1 MADSSDTQ
9 RDSELKKYISRYS
22 LFQWMRIFDKMRE
35 ERYKFYCPEKEFVKL
50 EEVLQIRN
58 GLLEVDRAYSPL
70 SYPNRAFYRMIE
82 GDILR
87 KWNIDG
93 GFNQRDQ
100 PSSAQRLEGETWSE
114 RYPDVHGKKSLPISD
129 VMQTGYLELIP
140 LIEDH
145 EYWGRIISQ
154 VVKGFHIFGGR
165 LLGEFTVRVVGK
177 RCRWQDH
184 DGTTPLKWTDV
195 DYIEADP
202 LYTTIGSYQTIG
214 KDRNGYYVGSTA
226 ATQFQIQDF
235 EPPCEGPYYIA
246 VVGMPEDS
254 YQFNGM
260 GFAEYPGV
268 FNVLFEDG
276 PIEGKYTSPLL
287 GPGSVWITPDLNDFA
302 NNTGNKENS
311 SGFIIRRLYLLLTP
325 ADGFRDYYIPDGENQ
340 QS

>member
-50 EEVLQIRN
+50 EEMLQIRN
-58 GLLEVDRAYSPL
+58 GLLEVDRAYLPL

-82 GDILR
+82 DDILR
-87 KWNIDG
+87 KWNSDG
-93 GFNQRDQ
+93 GFNQLDQ
-100 PSSAQRLEGETWSE
+100 PTPARRMDGETWSE

-129 VMQTGYLELIP
+129 VIQTGYLELIP

-165 LLGEFTVRVVGK
+165 LFGIFSFRIVGR
-177 RCRWQDH
+177 RCIQQDH
-184 DGTTPLKWTDV
+184 DGTTPVKWTEV
-195 DYIEADP
+195 DYSEERGNPPEFGSFQI
-202 LYTTIGSYQTIG
+202 IGND
-214 KDRNGYYVGSTA
+214 KNGYYVFNTYVY
-226 ATQFQIQDF
+226 QLQILDF
-235 EPPCEGPYYIA
+235 EPPCDGPYYIA
-246 VVGMPEDS
+246 VVGMTADS
-254 YQFNGM
+254 YQFDGL
-260 GFAEYPGV
+260 GVAEYPGV

-287 GPGSVWITPDLNDFA
+287 GPGTLWITPDLNDFA
-302 NNTGNKENS
+302 NNTQNKDL
-311 SGFIIRRLYLLLTP
+311 SGGCRIERTYLLITP
-325 ADGFRDYYIPDGENQ
+325 ADGFRDYYLPDGE
-340 QS
+340 